1 MISNPKFGWCEFE
14 LGDFKGTPSYLTDIP
29 LDLLTAFI
37 DLHSKGSGI
46 AWFDEEGAWFSL
58 VLTPYSIFIIEEK
71 KEPVL
76 IDISDMNIRQ
86 MEEELISDIE
96 KELTGWSEFLTTD
109 DKEEIQ
115 LHREEIRQKIAIL
128 RKAMG
133 V

>member
-14 LGDFKGTPSYLTDIP
+14 LGDFKGTPSYLTDVP

-58 VLTPYSIFIIEEK
+58 ILTPYSIFIIEEK
-71 KEPVL
+71 KEPAL
-76 IDISDMNIRQ
+76 IDISDMNIRR
-86 MEEELISDIE
+86 MEEELIFDIE

>member
-14 LGDFKGTPSYLTDIP
+14 LGNFKGTPSYLTDVP